1 MPDYMYVALQDDDQ
15 IRVLTMDA
23 ATGHLTPQ
31 GEVPVAGGPSLLTI
45 SPDRK
50 VLYVG
55 HRNVPAISSF
65 RIDPDTGGLTQSGTV
80 APEAAPTF
88 LSTDRTGRFLL
99 SAYYQGARVAVHPLG
114 ADGAVGGPPVEW
126 LETATGAHAI
136 QTDPSNQF
144 AFVPHI
150 ARLNDNVLEPVRE
163 AYGPNVIW
171 QFRFDEHTGHLTPN
185 SPARVEPEERLGPRH
200 FCFHPT
206 QNILYFSNEQGSS
219 VTGYRLDT
227 SAGTLSAFQT
237 ITTLPAGY
245 TERNTCSQ
253 IQITPSGQFLYAP
266 NRGHNSIAGFAVD
279 GASGRLTAI
288 GHVATEAVPS
298 AFSLDPAG
306 HFLFAAGS
314 ASNRLASY
322 RVNSETGALTPLETY
337 AVGKRPMW
345 VLMTRLG
352 GEPRS

>member
-1 MPDYMYVALQDDDQ
+1 MPYYMYVSLQDDDK
-15 IRVLTMDA
+15 ILIFTMDA
-23 ATGHLTPQ
+23 ETGHLTPK
-31 GEVPVAGGPSLLTI
+31 GEVPVSGGPSPLTL

-80 APEAAPTF
+80 APEAPPTF
-88 LSTDRTGRFLL
+88 LSTDRKGRFVL
-99 SAYYQGARVAVHPLG
+99 SAYYQGARAAVHPLG
-114 ADGAVGGPPVEW
+114 ADGAVGGPPIEW
-126 LETATGAHAI
+126 LETATGAHAM
-136 QTDPSNQF
+136 QTDPSNKF

-150 ARLNDNVLEPVRE
+150 AGN
-163 AYGPNVIW
+163 GPNAIF
-171 QFRFDEHTGHLTPN
+171 QFRFDENTGHLTPN
-185 SPARVEPEERLGPRH
+185 SPFKVEPESHLGPRH

-206 QNILYFSNEQGSS
+206 QNILYFSNEQGCS

-245 TERNTCSQ
+245 AERNTCSQ
-253 IQITPSGQFLYAP
+253 IQITPSGKFLYAP
-266 NRGHNSIAGFAVD
+266 NRGHNSIAGFSVD
-279 GASGRLTAI
+279 VSGRLTAI

-298 AFSLDPAG
+298 AFSLDPEG
-306 HFLFAAGS
+306 RFLFAAGS
-314 ASNRLASY
+314 TSNRLASY
-322 RVNSETGALTPLETY
+322 RVNRETGALTPLETY

-352 GEPRS
+352 G